1 MYVGECML
9 SIINMID
16 RIWKRAHMYQN
27 YNTSHILIFGEYF
40 KVRKPLFTQIIVWII
55 TF

>member
-9 SIINMID
+9 SIINMING
-16 RIWKRAHMYQN
+16 IWKRAHMYQI
-27 YNTSHILIFGEYF
+27 YNTSHILIFGEYV
-40 KVRKPLFTQIIVWII
+40 KVRKHLFTQIIIWIM